1 MFTVTRKIF
10 KNKVIRFLPAFIGI
24 ALSVSGLL
32 VFPKEA
38 SDGIKAGLSLIGSDI
53 LPSLFP
59 FIVISA
65 YVCENKLIH
74 KLALFFDKFTKRIFK
89 TNGYGIIA
97 FILGV
102 IGGYPVGA
110 KIIHDYYLTGKLTQN
125 EAERLFYWCINP
137 SPAFTVTAVG
147 LLMMGNINIG
157 GVIYISCILSSLTIG
172 IFCRFLSDD
181 TTAKKMDFSV
191 PQKADASFV
200 KALSSG
206 TEAMLGICGWVL
218 IFSAFSYV
226 VSALPLNESI
236 KLFIKSI
243 SEVTTGCS
251 TAIESRLPVEVVTA
265 VIGFGGFAVICQI
278 SSFAF
283 SCNVKLS
290 RLVCS
295 RVIGSSFSVVYYAL
309 ITKAFPQYTEAA
321 VVIGTES
328 NNFILYKSI
337 PAAILL
343 LIMCALLILEVD
355 NRKKV
360 W

>member
-1 MFTVTRKIF
+1 M
-10 KNKVIRFLPAFIGI
+10 
-24 ALSVSGLL
+24 
-32 VFPKEA
+32 
-38 SDGIKAGLSLIGSDI
+38 
-53 LPSLFP
+53 
-59 FIVISA
+59 VISA
-65 YVCENKLIH
+65 YVSENKLVH
-74 KLALFFDKFTKRIFK
+74 KLALFSDKLTKKIFK

-97 FILGV
+97 FILGAM
-102 IGGYPVGA
+102 GGYPVGA
-110 KIIHDYYLTGKLTQN
+110 KIIHDYYVTGKLNQN

-147 LLMMGNINIG
+147 LLMMGSIKIG
-157 GVIYISCILSSLTIG
+157 GIIYLSCILSSLTIG
-172 IFCRFLSDD
+172 FFCRFLSDD
-181 TTAKKMDFSV
+181 TSTKKLDFTV
-191 PQKADASFV
+191 PKKADTSFV
-200 KALSSG
+200 KAVASS

-236 KLFIKSI
+236 KLFIKSV
-243 SEVTTGCS
+243 SEVTTGCN
-251 TAIESRLPVEVVTA
+251 TAIETRLPVAVVTA
-265 VIGFGGFAVICQI
+265 VVGFGGLAVICQI
-278 SSFAF
+278 NSFA
-283 SCNVKLS
+283 STCKVKLS
-290 RLVCS
+290 RLICA
-295 RVIGSSFSVVYYAL
+295 RVISSSFSVVYYSL
-309 ITKAFPQYTEAA
+309 ITKAFPQYTQAA

>member
-1 MFTVTRKIF
+1 MTRKLF
-10 KNKVIRFLPAFIGI
+10 KNRIIKFLPAFLGI
-24 ALSVSGLL
+24 FLSVTGLL
-32 VFPKEA
+32 IFPREA

-59 FIVISA
+59 FMVISA

-74 KLALFFDKFTKRIFK
+74 KLASFSDKFTKKMFK

-97 FILGV
+97 FILG
-102 IGGYPVGA
+102 ILGGYPVGA
-110 KIIHDYYLTGKLTQN
+110 KIIRDYYVTGKLTQN

-147 LLMMGNINIG
+147 LLMMGNIKTG
-157 GVIYISCILSSLTIG
+157 GMIYASCILSSITIG
-172 IFCRFLSDD
+172 VFCRFLSDD
-181 TTAKKMDFSV
+181 TVAKKIDFTV
-191 PQKADASFV
+191 PKKADNSFV
-200 KALSSG
+200 KAVSSG

-226 VSALPLNESI
+226 ISALPLNESI
-236 KLFIKSI
+236 KLFIKSVC
-243 SEVTTGCS
+243 EVTTGCN
-251 TAIESRLPVEVVTA
+251 TAIENHLPVAVVTA
-265 VIGFGGFAVICQI
+265 VVGFGGFAVIFQI
-278 SSFAF
+278 NTFAS

-295 RVIGSSFSVVYYAL
+295 RVINSSFSVVFYSL
-309 ITKAFPQYTEAA
+309 ITKIFPQYTQAA

-337 PAAILL
+337 PVAILL
-343 LIMCALLILEVD
+343 LITCALLILEVD